1 LGTALLFSNPRAAR
15 SELNRAAELARA
27 AGDDWAFVTAG
38 GITAA
43 TYIFQ
48 SDHVQAAYA
57 NDEVAALAERQGDPF
72 QLARRWFWAGTI
84 AESAGR
90 FAEARDA
97 FERTRAAVEATG
109 DPVHEALADAGR
121 GRVETWQGEPERAL
135 GRLQSR
141 LEQTLKLG
149 AGNAT
154 WLLFGI
160 AF

>member
-1 LGTALLFSNPRAAR
+1 AMLFSNPRAAR
-15 SELNRAAELARA
+15 PELKRAAELARA
-27 AGDDWAFVTAG
+27 AGDDWALVTAG

-48 SDHVQAAYA
+48 SDNVQAARA

-72 QLARRWFWAGTI
+72 QLARRRFWSGAI

-90 FAEARDA
+90 FVEARDA
-97 FERTRAAVEATG
+97 FERTRAAVDATG
-109 DPVHEALADAGR
+109 DPVHESLADAST
-121 GRVETWQGEPERAL
+121 GRVDVWQGEPERAL
-135 GRLQSR
+135 ERLQAR
-141 LEQTLKLG
+141 LEQTLKFG
-149 AGNAT
+149 AITAA